1 MPRWP
6 RNARKRHGR
15 PEKVAHLSQFGH
27 EVIDFS
33 GKIKGTFTEYSDLTA
48 KMQSQSDGTSE
59 GQGDG
64 AVRFLSK
71 LSNAAAAIREFVAP
85 TYRPERHY
93 MRGPGPAHARRRQQM
108 A

>member
-1 MPRWP
+1 M
-6 RNARKRHGR
+6 
-15 PEKVAHLSQFGH
+15 
-27 EVIDFS
+27 
-33 GKIKGTFTEYSDLTA
+33 KIKDAFTEYSDLA
-48 KMQSQSDGTSE
+48 ARMQGQSDGTSE

-64 AVRFLSK
+64 TVRFLRK

-93 MRGPGPAHARRRQQM
+93 MRGPGPAHARRRQRGAPYQQV